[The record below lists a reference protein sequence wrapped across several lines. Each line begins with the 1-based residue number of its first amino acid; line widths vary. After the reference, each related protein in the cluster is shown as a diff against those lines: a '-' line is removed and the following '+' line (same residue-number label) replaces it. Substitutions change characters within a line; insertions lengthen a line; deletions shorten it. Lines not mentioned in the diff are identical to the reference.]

1 MKRNLVTS
9 LAIALLVIIGVETV
23 ATAHVTSLT
32 DSQTIYNGKCPKDK
46 DDDCKD

>member
-1 MKRNLVTS
+1 MKRNLAMS

-23 ATAHVTSLT
+23 ATASVQYPT
-32 DSQTIYNGKCPKDK
+32 DSQTIHNGKCPKDS